1 MTTELVEL
9 AERPEFTVDEA
20 LRIADQNAD
29 SYEKVAS
36 VSRTLAAEVRRLRAL
51 ASRAGGWLPID
62 SAPRDGTQVFVYA
75 PGETLFPTAAEYKSS
90 AYFAKEYGD
99 AGYMD
104 EGWYWSYGYPNDMHE
119 ETITPTHW
127 QPLPEPPAAPE
138 PVAVGS

>member
-51 ASRAGGWLPID
+51 ASRAGGWRTIE
-62 SAPRDGTQVFVYA
+62 SAPRTGIAVLLFQPWKSGRNCTVIGHYA
-75 PGETLFPTAAEYKSS
+75 N
-90 AYFAKEYGD
+90 
-99 AGYMD
+99 
-104 EGWYWSYGYPNDMHE
+104 GWYEGV
-119 ETITPTHW
+119 
-127 QPLPEPPAAPE
+127 AP
-138 PVAVGS
+138 

>member
-51 ASRAGGWLPID
+51 ASRAGGWRTID
-62 SAPRDGTQVFVYA
+62 SAPTSIDPMLGDVKDCLLYGPEVGRKMGRRAKKYA
-75 PGETLFPTAAEYKSS
+75 YLISG
-90 AYFAKEYGD
+90 AKR
-99 AGYMD
+99 A
-104 EGWYWSYGYPNDMHE
+104 
-119 ETITPTHW
+119 
-127 QPLPEPPAAPE
+127 
-138 PVAVGS
+138 

>member
-51 ASRAGGWLPID
+51 ASRAGGAD
-62 SAPRDGTQVFVYA
+62 EVSAWRELYQ
-75 PGETLFPTAAEYKSS
+75 LQTAMR
-90 AYFAKEYGD
+90 
-99 AGYMD
+99 YMD
-104 EGWYWSYGYPNDMHE
+104 NRIGKRAAYRMAE
-119 ETITPTHW
+119 EDVRRMTAQLAETAK
-127 QPLPEPPAAPE
+127 PAAPE
-138 PVAVGS
+138 PVGVG